1 MPENTAEGD
10 PAVFFLCAIKNTKK
24 LRRGAVLSCQRIR
37 RSPKTV
43 RTCAK
48 RRTYFLFFLRIDVA
62 AGGGTID
69 KTDRR
74 GSVWM

>member
-1 MPENTAEGD
+1 M
-10 PAVFFLCAIKNTKK
+10 FFVCHEKTQKSS
-24 LRRGAVLSCQRIR
+24 GAVLCFPAKGYAAA
-37 RSPKTV
+37 PKTV

-62 AGGGTID
+62 AGGGGTID